1 MCRIIFRIRQL
12 HIIRWQMLVGHKKQ
26 IMKGNPAKYLGLH
39 LPRPEETPPAPW
51 WTNECDHS
59 LVVGIFKH
67 GTEEHC
73 TSILSTVYTFIH
85 RVVLS
90 FGIKSVHTWIMAF
103 FPVLLVYNSHTY
115 LASVAHLALPFFFIG
130 VTFHSENKMLC
141 ILVHV
146 HMRKSS
152 FRLRKSVTETEIY

>member
-90 FGIKSVHTWIMAF
+90 FGIESVHTWIMVC
-103 FPVLLVYNSHTY
+103 FPVLLAMPDSRNSVCCTVQFTY
-115 LASVAHLALPFFFIG
+115 IFSFCSTFGIAVFFLG
-130 VTFHSENKMLC
+130 
-141 ILVHV
+141 
-146 HMRKSS
+146 
-152 FRLRKSVTETEIY
+152 